1 MHFACHRFNRIL
13 SRMKIIG
20 QLILALLLP
29 SIESAGN
36 TMANVLPMI
45 DSFFPFESMMKCL
58 AQGHFT
64 GVING
69 HSNPNHGLYAT
80 PV

>member
-1 MHFACHRFNRIL
+1 
-13 SRMKIIG
+13 
-20 QLILALLLP
+20 
-29 SIESAGN
+29 
-36 TMANVLPMI
+36 LPMI